1 MCPGIGGV
9 GVTTQQ
15 HDPGFFFR
23 FHEETH
29 GNDGYSPYA
38 WPAPVSA
45 QAATLALEHAL
56 EQYCPL
62 TVGALRLVGAW
73 AADLGDFA
81 VRSRALSTTGESG
94 ARFVAEMAGHSHPLV
109 ASVAQFEAAMKKVR
123 EGHTEDHVIGWS
135 YAPNLV
141 LAALREG
148 ERLDLEA
155 ARGSF
160 WTIVAHDLPGHYH
173 VLAAGQPPNGEGQ
186 GHRDERQEKRPVG
199 VRY

>member
-1 MCPGIGGV
+1 V
-9 GVTTQQ
+9 NTQQ
-15 HDPGFFFR
+15 YQLTSFVR
-23 FHEETH
+23 FNE
-29 GNDGYSPYA
+29 GAYSSDGYASEGFASYA
-38 WPAPVSA
+38 PPAPVTA

-73 AADLGDFA
+73 AVDLGDFA
-81 VRSRALSTTGESG
+81 VRSRALGTAGDS
-94 ARFVAEMAGHSHPLV
+94 AAWFVAEMAGHSHPLV

-135 YAPNLV
+135 YSPNLV

-148 ERLDLEA
+148 ERLDMEA

-160 WTIVAHDLPGHYH
+160 WTIVAPDLPGYYH
-173 VLAAGQPPNGEGQ
+173 VLAAGQSPGGESDRPGE
-186 GHRDERQEKRPVG
+186 ERQEKRPVG